1 MSKIA
6 ASVVRDPLNKTTGHI
21 YIVHKLCIHLVVH
34 IVLVFVIKDNL
45 VSGSTK
51 YLQGQFPQIQVINY
65 TIKFELK

>member
-21 YIVHKLCIHLVVH
+21 DIVHKLCIHLVVH

-51 YLQGQFPQIQVINY
+51 YL
-65 TIKFELK
+65 